1 VLGFAPLG
9 RLLNARLRGTLRIH
23 VTYQDGQ
30 GVMHRLLQVCD
41 RRHWQLSELS
51 SDAPAAPADAPRGQV
66 GVMMTLTG
74 AGILNA
80 AAVLAD
86 VAGVSSIRQLDDEAE

>member
-1 VLGFAPLG
+1 
-9 RLLNARLRGTLRIH
+9 
-23 VTYQDGQ
+23 
-30 GVMHRLLQVCD
+30 MHRLLQVCD
-41 RRHWQLSELS
+41 RRHWQLTELS
-51 SDAPAAPADAPRGQV
+51 SDAPVVPADALPGQV
-66 GVMMTLTG
+66 GVMMTLSG